1 MLQSRSL
8 GSLAH
13 YRAYTARS
21 LGLRTLLPIIGLIQ
35 HLYGVSEASIY
46 SQLFVRINWSGLIA
60 F

>member
-13 YRAYTARS
+13 YRVYTAPLRS

-35 HLYGVSEASIY
+35 HLYGVSEASTC
-46 SQLFVRINWSGLIA
+46 SQLFVQISPD
-60 F
+60 